1 MNPEL
6 PEGYT
11 PDANQLDR
19 IERKVDLL
27 VARVAKVE
35 SKASFWGAVGG
46 GMALLVTK
54 LAGCM

>member
-1 MNPEL
+1 MSPEL

-19 IERKVDLL
+19 IEKKVDLL

-35 SKASFWGAVGG
+35 AKASFWGAVGG
-46 GMALLVTK
+46 VLAMLGTR